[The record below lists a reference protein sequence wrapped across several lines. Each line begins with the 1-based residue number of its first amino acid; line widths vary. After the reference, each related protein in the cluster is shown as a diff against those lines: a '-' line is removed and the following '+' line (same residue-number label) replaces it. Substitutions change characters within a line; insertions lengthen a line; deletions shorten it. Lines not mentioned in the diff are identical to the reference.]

1 MVDNPHAPAD
11 IAFLGKNPG
20 EHCQFYFRQHWI
32 RLLRPLIR
40 VTVWSAFVCLALWFF
55 VGISTPKNVTTRHI
69 ALVFLAATWATA
81 HLLFL
86 TAIYRHFLYIIVV
99 TNQRIHRI
107 KRTLITHDDHQ
118 TIDLLMLQDV
128 YKSQHGPIQNILGF
142 GTLTL
147 EAQETVLKIHFTPR
161 IAEKYEQILHIKE
174 LERSRTMHTA

>member
-1 MVDNPHAPAD
+1 M
-11 IAFLGKNPG
+11 
-20 EHCQFYFRQHWI
+20 
-32 RLLRPLIR
+32 
-40 VTVWSAFVCLALWFF
+40 
-55 VGISTPKNVTTRHI
+55 
-69 ALVFLAATWATA
+69 FLAATWATA